1 MGTSTQVPHSGCTAS
16 FASNPTLVRI
26 RDLIYTEAGIFYSD
40 NKLHTL
46 EERCISRMK
55 EAGAT
60 SLRTYYEV
68 LATSRNSE
76 LVNLLNRITVG
87 ETCFFRNQPQLDA
100 LRKIVLPKIVEAQ
113 AKSAVPQIRVWSAGC
128 STGEEPYTL
137 AMIFLEE
144 SQGVLKGFRFE
155 IEATDLNEISL
166 EHARQGI
173 YGEYSTRNLPPYL
186 RQKYFLNTGESLQ
199 VNSTLQSKV
208 KFSRLNLQDAS
219 RMVFMKGMDIIF
231 CCNVLI
237 YFDTSSKRMV
247 IQHFYNNLTA
257 HGFLFL
263 GHSESLYGI
272 SEDFRL
278 VHMPSATGYVK
289 SPRTPVMRG

>member
-87 ETCFFRNQPQLDA
+87 ETCFFRNQPSWMRCARSCCPKSWKHRRKAQCRRFGYGARVAQLG
-100 LRKIVLPKIVEAQ
+100 K
-113 AKSAVPQIRVWSAGC
+113 
-128 STGEEPYTL
+128 
-137 AMIFLEE
+137 
-144 SQGVLKGFRFE
+144 
-155 IEATDLNEISL
+155 
-166 EHARQGI
+166 
-173 YGEYSTRNLPPYL
+173 
-186 RQKYFLNTGESLQ
+186 
-199 VNSTLQSKV
+199 
-208 KFSRLNLQDAS
+208 
-219 RMVFMKGMDIIF
+219 
-231 CCNVLI
+231 
-237 YFDTSSKRMV
+237 
-247 IQHFYNNLTA
+247 NLT
-257 HGFLFL
+257 
-263 GHSESLYGI
+263 
-272 SEDFRL
+272 R
-278 VHMPSATGYVK
+278 
-289 SPRTPVMRG
+289 